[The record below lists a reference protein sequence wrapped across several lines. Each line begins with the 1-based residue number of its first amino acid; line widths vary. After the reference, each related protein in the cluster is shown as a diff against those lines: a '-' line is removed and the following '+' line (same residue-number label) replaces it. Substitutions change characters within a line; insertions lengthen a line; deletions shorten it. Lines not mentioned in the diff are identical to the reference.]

1 MFKIGKVLEVLD
13 SDILFGG
20 LTLGHE
26 DLSEAT
32 LANFVYYSVMV
43 QNLKPAMTQIKLL
56 QNSIVLSLR
65 R

>member
-26 DLSEAT
+26 DLSEAA
-32 LANFVYYSVMV
+32 LADFVHYSVMV
-43 QNLKPAMTQIKLL
+43 QYLKPAMTQTELL
-56 QNSIVLSLR
+56 QNSIILSLR
-65 R
+65 

>member
-26 DLSEAT
+26 DLSEAA
-32 LANFVYYSVMV
+32 LADFVYYSVMV
-43 QNLKPAMTQIKLL
+43 QYLKPAMTQTELL
-56 QNSIVLSLR
+56 QNSIILSLR
-65 R
+65 